1 MKISGG
7 QDGDIATGTGTGSLP
22 LSAELQQ
29 QRRLLV
35 RQPVVLPPL
44 LGAAMGGD
52 AGALTALLADPA
64 QRAAVGTAR
73 DGSGRTALHFAANGA
88 CVRALC
94 ACGADVGARDTLGGT
109 PLHAATE
116 RQCAGA
122 VRELLAA
129 AEGSAADACN
139 ARCVNAQNMLGDTAL
154 HIAVRAQCLPICTLL
169 CAYKPDLTLFVFVVL
184 HLSQFHITRPQ
195 TQTPQVALEVFFGC
209 FWAGGEK
216 KRKHLTNHVG

>member
-1 MKISGG
+1 MSGSRG
-7 QDGDIATGTGTGSLP
+7 TATATGVDV
-22 LSAELQQ
+22 QQ

-35 RQPVVLPPL
+35 RQPVVLSPL

-52 AGALTALLADPA
+52 SAALEALLADPV
-64 QRAAVGTAR
+64 QRAAVNSAR
-73 DGSGRTALHFAANGA
+73 DSTGRGALHFAANGA

-94 ACGADVGARDTLGGT
+94 VCGADVFAADALGST

-139 ARCVNAQNMLGDTAL
+139 ARCVNAQNALGDTAL
-154 HIAVRAQCLPICTLL
+154 HIAVRAQCGPICTLL
-169 CAYKPDLTLFVFVVL
+169 CAYKPDLTLFV
-184 HLSQFHITRPQ
+184 HNS
-195 TQTPQVALEVFFGC
+195 FF
-209 FWAGGEK
+209 EP
-216 KRKHLTNHVG
+216 RKCGVSR